1 MIKAIAVD
9 KDGTFLK
16 SDHTYDKAYF
26 DRLYQKIV
34 QQNIKFIVASGNQ
47 YAQLRSFFP
56 DKVDNITFVAEN
68 GAVTYQNDALLTAH
82 YFDQQLIFE
91 VLEMIHQTYHISDVV
106 LSGIHS
112 AYVSDESSDE
122 SLNFIRNYYYDIKKV
137 ASFNEI
143 TEEHF
148 VKIALRIK
156 DEDLVKQVT
165 NEIEQRYKGK
175 IRAVTSGND
184 SVDLILP
191 SVNKG
196 VAIKELLKEWDIQ
209 QDELLAFGDANNDL
223 EMLGLTIHS
232 YAMANCSDELA
243 AIAKHRA
250 PSNDESGVLQ
260 VIERYLQQ

>member
-1 MIKAIAVD
+1 MIKAIGVD

-26 DRLYQKIV
+26 DRLFKHIV

-56 DKVDNITFVAEN
+56 EKIDNITFVAEN
-68 GAVTYQNDALLTAH
+68 GAVTYQNDVLLAAH

-91 VLEMIHQTYHISDVV
+91 VLETIHQTYHIRDVV

-112 AYVSDESSDE
+112 AYVNDQSSDE
-122 SLNFIRNYYYDIKKV
+122 FLSFIRNYYYDIEKV

-143 TEEHF
+143 TNDHF

-156 DEDLVKQVT
+156 DKDLVKQVV
-165 NEIEQRYKGK
+165 NDIEQRYRGK

-191 SVNKG
+191 NVNKG
-196 VAIKELLKEWDIQ
+196 VAIKALLNDWDIPQ
-209 QDELLAFGDANNDL
+209 NELLAFGDANNDL
-223 EMLGLTIHS
+223 EMLGLTKHS
-232 YAMANCSDELA
+232 YAMEKCSAELA
-243 AIAKHRA
+243 EIAKHRA
-250 PSNDESGVLQ
+250 PSNDDSGVLQ
-260 VIERYLQQ
+260 VIERYLRQ